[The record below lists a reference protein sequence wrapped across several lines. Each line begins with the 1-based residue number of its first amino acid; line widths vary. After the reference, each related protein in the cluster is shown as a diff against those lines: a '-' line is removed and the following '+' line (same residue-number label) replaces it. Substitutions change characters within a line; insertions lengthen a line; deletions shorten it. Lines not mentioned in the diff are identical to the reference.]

1 VQKPIQALRSFNGQG
16 NTFDLNLK
24 WARTLPLGIFHR
36 ILIEPRPLPFPQEEI
51 KISMLIFIFFVE
63 VGRLY
68 KNSM

>member
-1 VQKPIQALRSFNGQG
+1 VQKSIQALRSFNDQG

-24 WARTLPLGIFHR
+24 WARNLPLGIFHR
-36 ILIEPRPLPFPQEEI
+36 IFIEPRPLPFPQEEI

-68 KNSM
+68 TNSM